1 MHISV
6 HGVVVVLVLFG
17 IESAQV
23 DEPGANALHEPAPRI
38 QNRQVPGAVQLF
50 EQVCV
55 SLVQSNQMK
64 RVGWEGRRS
73 EGEVVDAATAGRGLR
88 WFTGVRASAWEEC
101 VP

>member
-73 EGEVVDAATAGRGLR
+73 GGGGGLMQR
-88 WFTGVRASAWEEC
+88 SQVRVLSGLMVC
-101 VP
+101 VLGKSV

>member
-73 EGEVVDAATAGRGLR
+73 EGEVV
-88 WFTGVRASAWEEC
+88 
-101 VP
+101 